1 MPSDWLCLPLTDYI
15 YTPPPFLT
23 HTPTAEV
30 PITFVDR
37 IYGESK
43 MGGSEFVQYLQ
54 GLWKLFVTL

>member
-1 MPSDWLCLPLTDYI
+1 MYLFPLS
-15 YTPPPFLT
+15 FA
-23 HTPTAEV
+23 AEV